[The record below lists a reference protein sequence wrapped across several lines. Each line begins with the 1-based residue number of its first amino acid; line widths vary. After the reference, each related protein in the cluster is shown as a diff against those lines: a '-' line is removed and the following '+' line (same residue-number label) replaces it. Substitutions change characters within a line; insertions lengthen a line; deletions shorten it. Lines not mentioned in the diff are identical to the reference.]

1 MNQCHPYQSLLEDL
15 LAGTITAADGDAL
28 QAHCSECNECAE
40 ILDLHERLLAL
51 GAEIPAPDQDT
62 LDDRRERILE
72 QTMAHRRAAGPAAPE
87 RPRFWSDLAQLWQQH
102 PAAAMLATAAV
113 LLVVVFA
120 GRWSVKPSSFDDDL
134 LLQAVQHQAAQQA
147 GLAEYWDAPFSF
159 TNVSVRQR
167 PTGQLALSFDV
178 SRHID
183 LQTHQNSALAKE
195 VLLHA
200 ILEPSS
206 LGSRM
211 GAMDVSAQIEDRRLQ
226 DALVLTMHHDP
237 SLTVRLNA
245 LSSLARYPYDGQVQD
260 ALLTTLS
267 NDQEVQM
274 RLLALD
280 QLGRQHVGLETIRSA
295 LGEEALR
302 SDPAI
307 LQRVSAMNASS
318 TLSDEF

>member
-1 MNQCHPYQSLLEDL
+1 MSQCRPYQSLLEDL
-15 LAGTITAADGDAL
+15 LAGTISAADHDTL
-28 QAHCSECNECAE
+28 RAHCSDCPECADM
-40 ILDLHERLLAL
+40 LDLHERLLTL

-72 QTMAHRRAAGPAAPE
+72 QTMAHRRTTGSSLPE
-87 RPRFWSDLAQLWQQH
+87 QPHFWSDLSHLWQRH
-102 PAAAMLATAAV
+102 PAAATLATAAI

-120 GRWSVKPSSFDDDL
+120 GRWSVQPQSFDDDL

-147 GLAEYWDAPFSF
+147 GLANYWDAPFSF

-167 PTGQLALSFDV
+167 PMGQLALSFDV

-183 LQTHQNSALAKE
+183 LQTHQNSEMAKE

-211 GAMDVSAQIEDRRLQ
+211 GAMEVSAQINDRRLQ
-226 DALVLTMHHDP
+226 DALVLTMHRDP

-245 LSSLARYPYDGQVQD
+245 LSSLAQYPYDGRVQE

-280 QLGRQHVGLETIRSA
+280 QLGHQHVGQETIRSA